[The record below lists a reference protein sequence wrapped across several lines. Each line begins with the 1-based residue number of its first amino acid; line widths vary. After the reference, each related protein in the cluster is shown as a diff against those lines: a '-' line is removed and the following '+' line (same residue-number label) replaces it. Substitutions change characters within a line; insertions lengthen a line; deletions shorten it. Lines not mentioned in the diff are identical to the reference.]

1 MNTIDIMGTAY
12 PVRFGMNFIR
22 EINGRVTT
30 EIEGWGKTEEKVGL
44 RYYIAHLIDG
54 DLEALQQ
61 IIFVANKTE
70 SPKLNISL
78 INDWFEDEET
88 DIDAVFDMVMDF
100 LSKANC
106 TKKTLKQVQDAVTE
120 QQNK

>member
-1 MNTIDIMGTAY
+1 MYTIDIKGTAY

-22 EINGRVTT
+22 EINGRMSV
-30 EIEGWGKTEEKVGL
+30 EVEGWGSNEEKVGL
-44 RYYIAHLIDG
+44 RYYIAHLMDG

-70 SPKLNISL
+70 SPKLTINI

-106 TKKTLKQVQDAVTE
+106 TKKAVTQVQDAVKA
-120 QQNK
+120 QANQ

>member
-1 MNTIDIMGTAY
+1 MNTIDIKGTAY

-22 EINGRVTT
+22 EINGRMSV
-30 EIEGWGKTEEKVGL
+30 EVEGWGNKEEKVGL
-44 RYYIAHLIDG
+44 RYYIAHLMDG

-70 SPKLNISL
+70 TPKLNISI

-106 TKKTLKQVQDAVTE
+106 TKKTMEQVQDAVK
-120 QQNK
+120 QQESK